1 METLTVEQPLDG
13 IGIHLHLMRDIL
25 GVGNGM
31 QEAKRHKRTWP

>member
-13 IGIHLHLMRDIL
+13 IGVHLHLMRDIL
-25 GVGNGM
+25 GVGNSM